1 MKDYYG
7 IDAGLVVS
15 IESSKKVKSI
25 LLFLLF
31 FAIITIFIY
40 FSILYFISNG
50 FLNYIAIG
58 FVVSCLCVLFCIF
71 YLLLESINTEIVFNE
86 DHLLYRKVFTV
97 KKVLYSEIK
106 GYEILSFRKRSRLL
120 LIDQHHQIVNISSD
134 FESYKRICN
143 MFMAHFEDIGVV
155 NKREQEQNFIQEHT
169 KNISSEQQQ
178 KYLKYALRF
187 RKILDVLTVIIFFLA
202 PIFDWSYLLFHG
214 MALVY
219 LYLSYPKHHNFYIV
233 YMQKAKI
240 STEVQSFLI
249 MLVCNYL
256 FLRGII
262 QHYDLAFL
270 FYSLIC
276 MSFLLSALYV
286 VFKKKFAQKMKRQMI
301 MVIAL
306 AIPVVGIY
314 SASLVRIVNGIK
326 DDSVLSSQDVQ
337 VVNME
342 KREGVRR
349 VGVGHHSLSRY
360 YLDVRMPDGE
370 IQRIKVRSGAY
381 NHANIDGTYTMILHQ
396 GNLGITWSAYELQ

>member
-202 PIFDWSYLLFHG
+202 PIFDWSDLLFHG

-240 STEVQSFLI
+240 STEMLAFLI
-249 MLVCNYL
+249 MLACNIL
-256 FLRGII
+256 FLRDII
-262 QHYDLAFL
+262 QHHDLAFL

>member
-15 IESSKKVKSI
+15 IESSEKVKSI

-31 FAIITIFIY
+31 FVITTIFIY

-58 FVVSCLCVLFCIF
+58 VVLSCLCVLFCIF

-86 DHLLYRKVFTV
+86 DYLLYRKVFSV

-106 GYEILSFRKRSRLL
+106 GYEILYFRKRSRLL
-120 LIDQHHQIVNISSD
+120 LIDRHQQVVNIGSD

-143 MFMAHFEDIGVV
+143 MFMAHFEDIETV

-169 KNISSEQQQ
+169 KNISSEQQH
-178 KYLKYALRF
+178 KYLKYALRI
-187 RKILDVLTVIIFFLA
+187 RKILDLLTVIIFVLA
-202 PIFDWSYLLFHG
+202 TIFDWSDLLFHC

-219 LYLSYPKHHNFYIV
+219 LYLSYPKHRNFYIV

-240 STEVQSFLI
+240 STDELAFLI
-249 MLVCNYL
+249 MLACNIL
-256 FLRGII
+256 FLRDII
-262 QHYDLAFL
+262 QHLDLAFL

-286 VFKKKFAQKMKRQMI
+286 VFKKKFTQKMKRQMI

-306 AIPVVGIY
+306 ALPVVGIY
-314 SASLVRIVNGIK
+314 SASLVRIVNSIN
-326 DDSVLSSQDVQ
+326 DNSTLSSQDVQ
-337 VVNME
+337 VVNKE
-342 KREGVRR
+342 KNGGGGELVQVIIHLR
-349 VGVGHHSLSRY
+349 V
-360 YLDVRMPDGE
+360 
-370 IQRIKVRSGAY
+370 II
-381 NHANIDGTYTMILHQ
+381 
-396 GNLGITWSAYELQ
+396 

>member
-15 IESSKKVKSI
+15 IESSEKVKSI

-31 FAIITIFIY
+31 FAITIIFIY

-143 MFMAHFEDIGVV
+143 MFMAHFEDIEVV

-202 PIFDWSYLLFHG
+202 PIFDWSDLLFHG

-219 LYLSYPKHHNFYIV
+219 LYLSYPKHHNFYII
-233 YMQKAKI
+233 YLCTRQI
-240 STEVQSFLI
+240 SQNPYPI
-249 MLVCNYL
+249 
-256 FLRGII
+256 R
-262 QHYDLAFL
+262 
-270 FYSLIC
+270 
-276 MSFLLSALYV
+276 
-286 VFKKKFAQKMKRQMI
+286 
-301 MVIAL
+301 
-306 AIPVVGIY
+306 
-314 SASLVRIVNGIK
+314 
-326 DDSVLSSQDVQ
+326 VLPS
-337 VVNME
+337 
-342 KREGVRR
+342 
-349 VGVGHHSLSRY
+349 
-360 YLDVRMPDGE
+360 
-370 IQRIKVRSGAY
+370 
-381 NHANIDGTYTMILHQ
+381 
-396 GNLGITWSAYELQ
+396 

>member
-31 FAIITIFIY
+31 FAITTIFIY

-58 FVVSCLCVLFCIF
+58 FVISCLCVLFCIF

-106 GYEILSFRKRSRLL
+106 GYEILSFRKKSRLL
-120 LIDQHHQIVNISSD
+120 LIDQHHQIVNISLD

-143 MFMAHFEDIGVV
+143 MFMAHFEDIEVV

-240 STEVQSFLI
+240 STDELAFLI
-249 MLVCNYL
+249 MLACNIL
-256 FLRGII
+256 FLRDIF

-270 FYSLIC
+270 FYSFIC

-286 VFKKKFAQKMKRQMI
+286 VFKKKFAQKMKRQII

-326 DDSVLSSQDVQ
+326 DDSVLSFQYVQ

-360 YLDVRMPDGE
+360 YLDVQMPDGE

-381 NHANIDGTYTMILHQ
+381 NHANIGGTYTMILHQ

>member
-15 IESSKKVKSI
+15 IESSEKVKSI

-31 FAIITIFIY
+31 FEITIIFIY

-50 FLNYIAIG
+50 FSNYI
-58 FVVSCLCVLFCIF
+58 VVGIFLSCLCVLFCIF
-71 YLLLESINTEIVFNE
+71 YLLLESINTEIFFNE
-86 DHLLYRKVFTV
+86 DHLLYRKVFAV
-97 KKVLYSEIK
+97 KKVIYSEIK
-106 GYEILSFRKRSRLL
+106 GYQILHFKKRSRLL
-120 LIDQHHQIVNISSD
+120 LVDQHHQVVNISSD

-143 MFMAHFEDIGVV
+143 MFMAHFEDIEVV

-202 PIFDWSYLLFHG
+202 PIFDWSDLLFHG

-219 LYLSYPKHHNFYIV
+219 LYLSYPKHHNFYII

-240 STEVQSFLI
+240 STEVLSFLI

-270 FYSLIC
+270 FY
-276 MSFLLSALYV
+276 
-286 VFKKKFAQKMKRQMI
+286 
-301 MVIAL
+301 
-306 AIPVVGIY
+306 
-314 SASLVRIVNGIK
+314 
-326 DDSVLSSQDVQ
+326 
-337 VVNME
+337 
-342 KREGVRR
+342 
-349 VGVGHHSLSRY
+349 
-360 YLDVRMPDGE
+360 
-370 IQRIKVRSGAY
+370 
-381 NHANIDGTYTMILHQ
+381 
-396 GNLGITWSAYELQ
+396 

>member
-143 MFMAHFEDIGVV
+143 MFMAHFEDIEVV

-219 LYLSYPKHHNFYIV
+219 LYLSYPKHYNFYIV

-270 FYSLIC
+270 FYSLIY

>member
-15 IESSKKVKSI
+15 IESSEKVKSI
-25 LLFLLF
+25 LLF
-31 FAIITIFIY
+31 FAITIIFIY

-50 FLNYIAIG
+50 FSNYI
-58 FVVSCLCVLFCIF
+58 VVGIFLSCLCVLFCIF
-71 YLLLESINTEIVFNE
+71 YLLLESINTEIFFNE
-86 DHLLYRKVFTV
+86 DHLLYRKVFAV
-97 KKVLYSEIK
+97 KKVIYSEIK
-106 GYEILSFRKRSRLL
+106 GYQILHFKKRSRLL
-120 LIDQHHQIVNISSD
+120 LVDQHHQVVHISSD
-134 FESYKRICN
+134 FESYTRICN
-143 MFMAHFEDIGVV
+143 MFMAHFEDIEVV
-155 NKREQEQNFIQEHT
+155 NKREQEQNFTQEHT

-202 PIFDWSYLLFHG
+202 TIFDWSDFLFHG

-219 LYLSYPKHHNFYIV
+219 LYLSYPKHRNFYIV

-240 STEVQSFLI
+240 STEMLAFLI
-249 MLVCNYL
+249 MLTCNIL
-256 FLRGII
+256 FLRDII
-262 QHYDLAFL
+262 QHHDLAFL

-306 AIPVVGIY
+306 ALPIVGIY
-314 SASLVRIVNGIK
+314 SVSLVGIVNSIN
-326 DDSVLSSQDVQ
+326 DNSILSAQDVL
-337 VVNME
+337 VVNKE
-342 KREGVRR
+342 KSESSSRR
-349 VGVGHHSLSRY
+349 NRYANY
-360 YLDVRMPDGE
+360 YLDVRMSDGE
-370 IQRIKVRSGAY
+370 VRRLKVRSSEYY
-381 NHANIDGTYTMILHQ
+381 NTSVDGGYKMTLHK

>member
-15 IESSKKVKSI
+15 IESSEKVKSI
-25 LLFLLF
+25 LLF
-31 FAIITIFIY
+31 FAITIIFIY
-40 FSILYFISNG
+40 FSNLYFISNG
-50 FLNYIAIG
+50 FSNYI
-58 FVVSCLCVLFCIF
+58 VVGIFLSCLCVLFCIF

-86 DHLLYRKVFTV
+86 DHLLYRKVFSV

-106 GYEILSFRKRSRLL
+106 GYQILHFKKRSRLL
-120 LIDQHHQIVNISSD
+120 LVDQHHQVVNISSD

-178 KYLKYALRF
+178 KYLKYALRI
-187 RKILDVLTVIIFFLA
+187 RKILDSLTVIIFFLA
-202 PIFDWSYLLFHG
+202 TIFDWSDFLFHG

-219 LYLSYPKHHNFYIV
+219 LYLSYPKHRNFYIV

-306 AIPVVGIY
+306 ALPIVGIY
-314 SASLVRIVNGIK
+314 SVSLVGIVYNIN
-326 DDSVLSSQDVQ
+326 DNSILSSQDVQ
-337 VVNME
+337 VINKE
-342 KREGVRR
+342 KSESGTRR
-349 VGVGHHSLSRY
+349 NRYPSY
-360 YLDVRMPDGE
+360 YLDVRMFDGE
-370 IQRIKVRSGAY
+370 VRRLKVRSSEYY
-381 NHANIDGTYTMILHQ
+381 NTSVDGGFKMTLHK
-396 GNLGITWSAYELQ
+396 GNLGIPWSAYELQ

>member
-15 IESSKKVKSI
+15 IESSKKVKSVI
-25 LLFLLF
+25 LFLLF
-31 FAIITIFIY
+31 FAISIVFIY
-40 FSILYFISNG
+40 FSILYFVSNG
-50 FLNYIAIG
+50 FLNYIALG
-58 FVVSCLCVLFCIF
+58 VVLSCLCVLFCIF

-134 FESYKRICN
+134 FESYTRICN
-143 MFMAHFEDIGVV
+143 MFMAHFEDIDVV

-202 PIFDWSYLLFHG
+202 PIFDWSDLLFHG

-219 LYLSYPKHHNFYIV
+219 LYLSYPKHHNFYII

-240 STEVQSFLI
+240 STEVLSFLI

-306 AIPVVGIY
+306 ALPVVGIY
-314 SASLVRIVNGIK
+314 SASLVCVVNSIN
-326 DDSVLSSQDVQ
+326 DNSILSSQDVQ
-337 VVNME
+337 VVNKE
-342 KREGVRR
+342 KNEGSRR
-349 VGVGHHSLSRY
+349 RPTNY
-360 YLDVRMPDGE
+360 YLYMRMPDGG
-370 IQRIKVRSGAY
+370 IQGIKVGSSDYY
-381 NHANIDGTYTMILHQ
+381 NTNVDGSYKMTLHK

>member
-15 IESSKKVKSI
+15 IESSEKVKSI
-25 LLFLLF
+25 LLF
-31 FAIITIFIY
+31 FAITIIFIY

-50 FLNYIAIG
+50 FSNYI
-58 FVVSCLCVLFCIF
+58 VVGIFLSCLCVLFCIF

-86 DHLLYRKVFTV
+86 DHLLYRKVFSV

-106 GYEILSFRKRSRLL
+106 GYQILHFKKRSRLL
-120 LIDQHHQIVNISSD
+120 LVDQHHQVVNISSD

-143 MFMAHFEDIGVV
+143 MFMAHFEDIEAV

-178 KYLKYALRF
+178 KYLKYALRI
-187 RKILDVLTVIIFFLA
+187 RKILDSLTVIIFFLA
-202 PIFDWSYLLFHG
+202 TIFDWSDFLFHG

-219 LYLSYPKHHNFYIV
+219 LYLSYPKHRNFYIV

-240 STEVQSFLI
+240 STEMLAFLI
-249 MLVCNYL
+249 MLACNIL
-256 FLRGII
+256 FLRDII
-262 QHYDLAFL
+262 QHHDLAFL

-276 MSFLLSALYV
+276 MSFLVSALYV

-306 AIPVVGIY
+306 ALPIVGIY
-314 SASLVRIVNGIK
+314 SVSLVGIVNSIN
-326 DDSVLSSQDVQ
+326 DNSILSSQDVQ
-337 VVNME
+337 VVNKE
-342 KREGVRR
+342 KSESSSRR
-349 VGVGHHSLSRY
+349 NRYANY
-360 YLDVRMPDGE
+360 YLDVRMSDGE
-370 IQRIKVRSGAY
+370 VRRLKLRSSEYY
-381 NHANIDGTYTMILHQ
+381 NTSVDGGYKMTLHK
-396 GNLGITWSAYELQ
+396 GNLGIPWSAYELQ